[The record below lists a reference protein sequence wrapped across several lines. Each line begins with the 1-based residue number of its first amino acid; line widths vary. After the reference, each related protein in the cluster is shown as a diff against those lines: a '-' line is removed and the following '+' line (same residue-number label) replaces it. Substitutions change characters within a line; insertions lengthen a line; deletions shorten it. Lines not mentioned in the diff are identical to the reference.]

1 MLGLLKK
8 LRRTFSVMKTKRSGL
23 SVRSCP
29 SEDVYL
35 TLHLVAP
42 LKPLHPPQSIYH
54 STLTGE
60 KWMAL
65 TAQLNL

>member
-1 MLGLLKK
+1 MLGLPKK
-8 LRRTFSVMKTKRSGL
+8 LRMTFSAPEIKRSGL

-29 SEDVYL
+29 AEDVYL
-35 TLHLVAP
+35 ALHLVAP

-60 KWMAL
+60 KWMTL
-65 TAQLNL
+65 TA